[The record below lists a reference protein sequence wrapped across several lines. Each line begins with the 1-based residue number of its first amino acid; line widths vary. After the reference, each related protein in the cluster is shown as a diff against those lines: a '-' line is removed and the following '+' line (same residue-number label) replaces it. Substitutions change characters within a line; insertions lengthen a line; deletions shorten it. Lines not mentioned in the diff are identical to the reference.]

1 VIDRDAE
8 PRVRDIRLAER
19 LGFERPRKIRELIER
34 NFAELETYGLLP
46 RHRAPIVSGK
56 GGVQWTEEYWLNE
69 AQSSLLCM
77 WSKAVD
83 KRLASLARR
92 RAEI

>member
-69 AQSSLLCM
+69 AQSLLLCM
-77 WSKAVD
+77 WSNRPMTPAE
-83 KRLASLARR
+83 RMRR
-92 RAEI
+92 YRYDR